1 MGSLLLLFITKGA
14 HAAYMD
20 LQCPA
25 LPNINS
31 SAGEKQKERGG
42 MESLCLGNRA
52 AERRGQS
59 GRG

>member
-25 LPNINS
+25 LPHINS
-31 SAGEKQKERGG
+31 SAGEKQKG
-42 MESLCLGNRA
+42 
-52 AERRGQS
+52 RGQIKPLS
-59 GRG
+59 RK

>member
-1 MGSLLLLFITKGA
+1 MDSLLLLFITKGA

-31 SAGEKQKERGG
+31 SAGEKQK
-42 MESLCLGNRA
+42 
-52 AERRGQS
+52 
-59 GRG
+59 GRGHGELVLRKQGC